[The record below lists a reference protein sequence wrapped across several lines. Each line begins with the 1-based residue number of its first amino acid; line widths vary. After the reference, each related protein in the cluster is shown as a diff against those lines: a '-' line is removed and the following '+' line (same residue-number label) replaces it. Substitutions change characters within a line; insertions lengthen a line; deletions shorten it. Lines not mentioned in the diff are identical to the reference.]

1 MLIDDLVHPDVL
13 DPTGNLAANDAH
25 IDALLEHVASQV
37 AGGIAGKQVLE
48 VGCSDGW
55 NLLNAV
61 GRGAVTWGVDPS
73 AALLWLG
80 RDRLPD
86 ADFRLGSPEE
96 LPFDN
101 GSFDVVCRF
110 GITTDGRELAASVGE
125 MARVCRR
132 GGVIAVTVAGE
143 DDEDANE
150 RAAAV
155 VRIAANLGVGATPC
169 DTAAQVSNVEN
180 IPIRAVILTR

>member
-25 IDALLEHVASQV
+25 IDALLEHVAGQV
-37 AGGIAGKQVLE
+37 AGGLAGKQLLE

-61 GRGAVTWGVDPS
+61 DRGAAVWGADPS

-96 LPFDN
+96 LPFDS

-132 GGVIAVTVAGE
+132 GGVIAVTVTGSDDADAGQ
-143 DDEDANE
+143 
-150 RAAAV
+150 RADAV
-155 VRIAANLGVGATPC
+155 VRIAANLGVAAVRF
-169 DTAAQVSNVEN
+169 DTAARVSNVE
-180 IPIRAVILTR
+180 PVPVLGVILTR

>member
-1 MLIDDLVHPDVL
+1 MLIDDLVDPDVL
-13 DPTGNLAANDAH
+13 DPTGHLAANDAH
-25 IDALLEHVASQV
+25 IHGLLDHLGLQY
-37 AGGIAGKQVLE
+37 GGLVGKQLLE

-55 NLLNAV
+55 NLLTAV
-61 GRGAVTWGVDPS
+61 DRGAHVWGVDAS

-96 LPFDN
+96 LPFDSA
-101 GSFDVVCRF
+101 SFDIVCRF

-132 GGVIAVTVAGE
+132 GGVIALIVSGE
-143 DDEDANE
+143 DDEDAGQ

-155 VRIAANLGVGATPC
+155 MRIAANLGVAATLF
-169 DTAAQVSNVEN
+169 DTAALVCNVEP
-180 IPIRAVILTR
+180 IPVVGVILTR

>member
-1 MLIDDLVHPDVL
+1 MLIDDLVDPDVL
-13 DPTGNLAANDAH
+13 DPTGHLAANDAH
-25 IDALLEHVASQV
+25 IDALLEHVASRV
-37 AGGIAGKQVLE
+37 AGGIAGRQLLE

-55 NLLNAV
+55 NLLTAV
-61 GRGAVTWGVDPS
+61 GRGALAWGVDTS

-96 LPFDN
+96 LPFDSA
-101 GSFDVVCRF
+101 SFDVVCRF
-110 GITTDGRELAASVGE
+110 GITADGRDLAASVGE

-132 GGVIAVTVAGE
+132 GGVIAVTVTGE
-143 DDEDANE
+143 DDEDAGQ

-155 VRIAANLGVGATPC
+155 VRIAANLGVAATLF
-169 DTAAQVSNVEN
+169 DTAAQVSNVET
-180 IPIRAVILTR
+180 IPVMGVILTR